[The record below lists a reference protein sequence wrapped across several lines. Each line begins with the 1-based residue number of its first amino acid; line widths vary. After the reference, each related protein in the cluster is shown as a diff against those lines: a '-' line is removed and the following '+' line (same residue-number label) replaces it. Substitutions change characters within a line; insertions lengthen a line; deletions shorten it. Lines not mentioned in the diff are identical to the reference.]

1 MEIPDVLGTIV
12 ILLLALAAVSLLRR
26 GGGTMSC

>member
-12 ILLLALAAVSLLRR
+12 ILLLALVAVSLLRR

>member
-12 ILLLALAAVSLLRR
+12 ILLLALAAVSILRR